1 VREEQLSDL
10 GGARSAYERALS
22 ADPANVAAR
31 LALVRIYRVTEAW
44 PRLRTLLESLIA
56 QGIAEEPARVL
67 CDLGELLEAQFE
79 DVEAA
84 SSAYEEAIAIAPDDA
99 RAQEALARLYTRGDG
114 LGDGDER
121 SDSTLRFEE
130 KQSPIERE
138 VLTKPPTE
146 NRAVRVEGVLERK
159 LSSLEDRGEGL
170 SPSTVTLRLRIA
182 ELRREKLD
190 DLGGAIAVLEPV
202 LESDAAMPPAAES
215 LATLYESAGRHTDV
229 AQLAQRMAG
238 LVADP
243 DRRADWYRR
252 AAETARNSGDAAL
265 AVDCYEKLLEVRPR
279 DRDATAALLELH
291 RSRGDIESLSRA
303 LQLEIA
309 RAGEE
314 QELDLRLELVD
325 LLDDPLADPPGALVH
340 LRRALELAP
349 ERTELLDRALHLAQD
364 VGGAFLQLDLLD
376 HLLEAAREG
385 TICARFMAMRGDLLT
400 DVFGWREEGRRSW
413 EDSLTLDPNQLQ
425 ARARLQA

>member
-1 VREEQLSDL
+1 VRP
-10 GGARSAYERALS
+10 GRA
-22 ADPANVAAR
+22 AP
-31 LALVRIYRVTEAW
+31 
-44 PRLRTLLESLIA
+44 
-56 QGIAEEPARVL
+56 
-67 CDLGELLEAQFE
+67 
-79 DVEAA
+79 
-84 SSAYEEAIAIAPDDA
+84 PDDT
-99 RAQEALARLYTRGDG
+99 RAQEALARLYTRGDEF
-114 LGDGDER
+114 GDGDER

-130 KQSPIERE
+130 KQSPLERE

-202 LESDAAMPPAAES
+202 LESDDALSPAAEG
-215 LATLYESAGRHTDV
+215 LATLYESAGRHPDL

-252 AAETARNSGDAAL
+252 AAETARNSGDATL

-291 RSRGDIESLSRA
+291 RSRGDVESLSRA

-325 LLDDPLADPPGALVH
+325 LLDDPLADPSGALVH

-364 VGGAFLQLDLLD
+364 VGGAFLQLDLLE
-376 HLLEAAREG
+376 HLLESAREG

-400 DVFGWREEGRRSW
+400 DVLGWREEGRRSW